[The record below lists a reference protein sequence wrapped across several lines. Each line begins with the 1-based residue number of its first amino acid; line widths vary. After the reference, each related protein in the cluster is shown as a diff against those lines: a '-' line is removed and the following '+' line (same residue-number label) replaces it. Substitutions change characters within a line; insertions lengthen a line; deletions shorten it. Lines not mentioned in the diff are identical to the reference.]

1 MLTTFTRVRPALSR
15 LRQRA
20 CSFWLRSDGAT
31 ATEYALIAAA
41 VAVAII
47 AAIFAVGN
55 TLSDFFNG
63 IGDNITST
71 SG

>member
-1 MLTTFTRVRPALSR
+1 MLARLTPAWTAWHSARCR
-15 LRQRA
+15 LGA
-20 CSFWLRSDGAT
+20 FLRNRKAAT

-41 VAVAII
+41 IAVAII

-71 SG
+71 S